1 MMCLPRHMTSLLLVA
16 DLKGNILGRT
26 VYPPG
31 LIVVAFIVAKLWS
44 GGKESPQYPPP
55 KHNKYKVLVG
65 IHFVRWIATYSLD
78 KVLRSLKNQS
88 LDESG

>member
-1 MMCLPRHMTSLLLVA
+1 MCLPRHMTLSLLGA

-26 VYPPG
+26 VYSPG

-55 KHNKYKVLVG
+55 KHNEYNVLVG
-65 IHFVRWIATYSLD
+65 IHFVRWIATYSVN
-78 KVLRSLKNQS
+78 KVIRSLKNQS